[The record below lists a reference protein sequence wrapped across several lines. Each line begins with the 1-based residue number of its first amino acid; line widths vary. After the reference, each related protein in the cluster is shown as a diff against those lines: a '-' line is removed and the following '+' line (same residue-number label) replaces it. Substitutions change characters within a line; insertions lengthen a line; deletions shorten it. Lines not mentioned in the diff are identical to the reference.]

1 LTAKYFYDICCP
13 YTDGYFRS
21 LLYDFSQI
29 LVASE
34 VFTHT
39 KMTKNAVLKKICGE
53 FFCFLGNMLI
63 GVYTTY
69 IQKINNFRLLLC
81 SPAYCLKGK

>member
-1 LTAKYFYDICCP
+1 MLTAKDFYDICCP
-13 YTDGYFRS
+13 HTDGHFRS

-34 VFTHT
+34 VYTK
-39 KMTKNAVLKKICGE
+39 KMTKNAVLQKICGD
-53 FFCFLGNMLI
+53 FFCFLGNVLI

-69 IQKINNFRLLLC
+69 IHKINNFRQGSLLTHIL
-81 SPAYCLKGK
+81 P